1 MRALFTA
8 VVLFVFINA
17 LALAGLFAWLAGTG
31 RLDKQRAEQAI
42 ALFKPT
48 ITQQQQLEE
57 QAAAAEEEA
66 RKAAEQAIRMEQVA
80 NGPVT
85 PEMRLQRIEEVS
97 QHQLQLVERR
107 KVEIAAIQRQLD
119 LTRAQVDAKIAEFE
133 QRQNT
138 FETAVQQR
146 IEQFQQEDFRQAVAL
161 LEGLPPRQGKELLQ
175 EYLGQGKQQQV
186 VDYLAAMQTR
196 LATKVLKEFKEP
208 REVEQAAELVEM
220 VRLRS
225 EELRTEAGVQ

>member
-17 LALAGLFAWLAGTG
+17 LALLGLFGWLASTG
-31 RLDKQRAEQAI
+31 RLDKQRADQVIAI
-42 ALFKPT
+42 FKPT
-48 ITQQQQLEE
+48 IAQQQELEAE
-57 QAAAAEEEA
+57 VAAAEEEA
-66 RKAAEQAIRMEQVA
+66 RKVAELAIRMEQVA

-85 PEMRLQRIEEVS
+85 PEIRLQRIEEVS
-97 QHQLQLVERR
+97 QHQRQLVERR
-107 KVEIAAIQRQLD
+107 QVEIQAIQRQLD
-119 LTRAQVDAKIAEFE
+119 LTRAQVDARIAEFDL
-133 QRQNT
+133 RQSA
-138 FETAVQQR
+138 FEEAVQQR
-146 IEQFQQEDFRQAVAL
+146 LQQFENEDFRQAVAL

-175 EYLGQGKQQQV
+175 EYLGQGRQEQV

-208 REVEQAAELVEM
+208 KELEQAAELVEQ

-225 EELRTEAGVQ
+225 EEIRAEAGVQ